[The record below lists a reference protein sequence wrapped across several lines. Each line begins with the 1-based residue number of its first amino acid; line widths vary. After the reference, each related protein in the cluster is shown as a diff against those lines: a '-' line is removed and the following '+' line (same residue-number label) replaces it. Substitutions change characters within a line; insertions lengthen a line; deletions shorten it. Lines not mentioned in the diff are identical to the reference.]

1 VASTK
6 LASVTACVFGTD
18 VVVSPVDAPLKHT
31 PV

>member
-1 VASTK
+1 VASAE
-6 LASVTACVFGTD
+6 LGGVTACMFGAN